1 MNLTENVF
9 LYFDTYKFFTNLMIY
24 ELIATDIDVKS
35 CEAKCE
41 NKGGILPQDFGM
53 LTVDDIYISGTAS
66 YYYTMPRSSDSYRW
80 HCTADIF
87 HES

>member
-1 MNLTENVF
+1 MNLTENIF

-53 LTVDDIYISGTAS
+53 LTVDDIYISGTINF
-66 YYYTMPRSSDSYRW
+66 YRKE
-80 HCTADIF
+80 IIRL
-87 HES
+87 

>member
-1 MNLTENVF
+1 
-9 LYFDTYKFFTNLMIY
+9 MIY

-53 LTVDDIYISGTAS
+53 LTVDDIYISGTTS
-66 YYYTMPRSSDSYRW
+66 YFRNEITLTVLTDDTMPRSSDSYR
-80 HCTADIF
+80 
-87 HES
+87 

>member
-1 MNLTENVF
+1 
-9 LYFDTYKFFTNLMIY
+9 MIY

-53 LTVDDIYISGTAS
+53 LTVDDIYISGT
-66 YYYTMPRSSDSYRW
+66 TIFYRNEVVRLKLVSLRQADPFKTG
-80 HCTADIF
+80 HTALFKMTCMLPWIK
-87 HES
+87 

>member
-1 MNLTENVF
+1 MNLTENFF

-24 ELIATDIDVKS
+24 ELIATDVDVKS

-53 LTVDDIYISGTAS
+53 LTVDDIYISGTTTSANLC
-66 YYYTMPRSSDSYRW
+66 RSVHLAGGPSSLK
-80 HCTADIF
+80 IIGGL
-87 HES
+87 